1 MLDETTSDIFIE
13 QRTMNKEIFNHIYS
27 RLTDDD
33 KETLHLFLSG
43 QKYEQIA
50 QSMNWDTSNV
60 GKKLKAI
67 ASKFNGSK
75 SVKEFREFLFEI
87 FCQYRPNLVSA
98 ELQKFYGFHT
108 SKIILPGRPEKP
120 DSPFYI
126 ERYRVKRRS
135 IESECYEKIEEPG
148 SLVRIK
154 APKKMGKTSLMR
166 RIQEQANKNDYL
178 PIYLRFDSLIEPD
191 NISNLNDFLKAFN
204 KNIKS
209 RFTDVPDI
217 KDWDNKNAKISCTQE
232 FEALLFYLEKEIV
245 LLLDEVDEIF
255 KYSEIAKDFFA
266 MLRSWYEESNNL
278 EIWENLR
285 MVIAYST
292 EYHGKLDIYQ
302 SPFNVGLPIELKEF
316 TPDQVTQ
323 LVYLHQ
329 LDPEIVTPLMSMV
342 GGHPYLVR
350 LGLYKMSE
358 DELKIEELL
367 KYAPTESGI
376 YQEHLSRHLE
386 TLVEKPNIKAVF
398 HEVLRANSPV
408 RLPQKNRELH
418 QLEAMGLITI
428 KGDDAE
434 PRCQLY
440 RRYFQ
445 ERLG

>member
-1 MLDETTSDIFIE
+1 
-13 QRTMNKEIFNHIYS
+13 MNKEIFNHIYS
-27 RLTDDD
+27 QLTDDD
-33 KETLHLFLSG
+33 LKTLKLFLSG
-43 QKYEQIA
+43 KKYEQIA
-50 QSMNWDTSNV
+50 KSMNWDTSNV

-67 ASKFNGSK
+67 ASKFNDSK
-75 SVKEFREFLFEI
+75 SVKEFREFLLEI
-87 FCQYRPNLVSA
+87 FCQYRPDLVSA
-98 ELQKFYGFHT
+98 ELRNFYGFQNY
-108 SKIILPGRPEKP
+108 KIILPGRPEKP

-126 ERYRVKRRS
+126 ERYRVKRSS
-135 IESECYEKIEEPG
+135 IESECYETIDEPG

-166 RIQEQANKNDYL
+166 RVQARAIQKDYI
-178 PIYLRFDSLIEPD
+178 PVYLRFDNLIEPD
-191 NISNLNDFLKAFN
+191 NISNINDFIKAFN

-209 RFTDVPDI
+209 RFTDVPEI

-232 FEALLFYLEKEIV
+232 FESLLFYLEKEIV

-316 TPDQVTQ
+316 TSEQVTQ
-323 LVYLHQ
+323 LAYLHQ
-329 LDPEIVTPLMSMV
+329 LDPEIVAPLMSMV
-342 GGHPYLVR
+342 GGHPYLIR
-350 LGLYKMSE
+350 LGLYKMSQ
-358 DELKIEELL
+358 DELTIQELL
-367 KYAPTESGI
+367 KYAPTETGI
-376 YQEHLSRHLE
+376 YQQHLSRHLE
-386 TLVEKPNIKAVF
+386 TLIEKPHIQAVF
-398 HEVLRANSPV
+398 HEVLTANSAV

-428 KGDDAE
+428 QGDDAE
-434 PRCQLY
+434 TRCQLY
-440 RRYFQ
+440 QQYFQ
-445 ERLG
+445 ERLS